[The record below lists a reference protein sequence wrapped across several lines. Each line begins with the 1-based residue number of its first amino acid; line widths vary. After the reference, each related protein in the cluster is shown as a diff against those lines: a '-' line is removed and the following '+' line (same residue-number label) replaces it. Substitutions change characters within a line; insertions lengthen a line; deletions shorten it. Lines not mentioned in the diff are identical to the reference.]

1 MAINLLEQGRTATS
15 EKDTMAM
22 TLKKNKP
29 TAKKSRKAKKLS
41 PQKEL
46 AKAQT
51 LLQSFT
57 LRGPLGR

>member
-1 MAINLLEQGRTATS
+1 
-15 EKDTMAM
+15 M